1 MASTHQPIHPLT
13 VPRRPLPAELLEQIV
28 EELCQS
34 PAPLSFM
41 RGYKSGQR
49 HRDPTLYHWVR
60 LVDINAHAQFRR
72 TLSQSPRRA
81 YLASLVKSFL
91 LDVSFTLVWRLIED
105 NLALVG
111 PSVEILHVQEWPWA
125 NGRSASRQE
134 PTSFPNLRQLSVAG
148 ARMTIPPLLKVPR
161 NLERL
166 ILDDYHAMDV
176 VRRLA
181 EEAERGIT
189 RKEVTL
195 YVFRAGTENLRSI
208 LDFWRLIRGFGVNGN
223 NISKRLPPLRIVH
236 IFHAQACKM
245 AHRWIGGVGRMNDR
259 CYCLPVPII
268 KDVRNWLLARI
279 DDGLLWDMEVIPMD
293 VWAHSVL
300 ERCPHGF

>member
-41 RGYKSGQR
+41 RGYKVT
-49 HRDPTLYHWVR
+49 PTL
-60 LVDINAHAQFRR
+60 A
-72 TLSQSPRRA
+72 T
-81 YLASLVKSFL
+81 
-91 LDVSFTLVWRLIED
+91 
-105 NLALVG
+105 LALVGRVANAIATPPSTTG

-134 PTSFPNLRQLSVAG
+134 LTSFPNLRQLSVPG

-195 YVFRAGTENLRSI
+195 YVFRAGMENLRSI
-208 LDFWRLIRGFGVNGN
+208 LDFWRLIRGFGADGTNT
-223 NISKRLPPLRIVH
+223 SKRLPPLRIVH